1 MAESAEGRSKARSHS
16 PRGEGMLLNLFAET
30 KQQQR
35 GDKCTNTIAKEGE
48 KGGGELEVRKSREL
62 RSRA

>member
-35 GDKCTNTIAKEGE
+35 GDKCTNTIAEEGERKEG
-48 KGGGELEVRKSREL
+48 GITLEVRKNRE
-62 RSRA
+62 